1 MLKTDMFSFELEAR
15 SPLLSFMALL
25 MLVLWC
31 EVSPPVSRLIFS
43 QASRGLNRML
53 CMLEHIPLY
62 QRALAKSTR
71 S

>member
-1 MLKTDMFSFELEAR
+1 MLKTDMFSFALEAS
-15 SPLLSFMALL
+15 SPLSSLMAML

-31 EVSPPVSRLIFS
+31 EVSPPMSRLIFS
-43 QASRGLNRML
+43 HARRGLNRML
-53 CMLEHIPLY
+53 CMLEHTPLY